1 MLHMPHM
8 EVRSYAAHVQVGAGI
23 GLGPWSGM
31 AIAAPE
37 MGIGGVLMGGTVD
50 DSGNGVWGS

>member
-1 MLHMPHM
+1 ML
-8 EVRSYAAHVQVGAGI
+8 GAGM
-23 GLGPWSGM
+23 GLGPWAGM

-37 MGIGGVLMGGTVD
+37 RGLGGILMGEMVD